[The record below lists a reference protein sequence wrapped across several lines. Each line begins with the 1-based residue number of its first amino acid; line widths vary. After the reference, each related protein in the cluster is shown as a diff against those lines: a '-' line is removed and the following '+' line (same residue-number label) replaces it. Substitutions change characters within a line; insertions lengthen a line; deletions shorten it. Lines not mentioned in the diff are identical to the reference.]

1 MVHGEKHHGFFQ
13 HQMNTKIGI
22 NTINVHA
29 KNLKIIQTGR
39 VAVENTGIQ
48 KAMNARM
55 AQMEED
61 YLILITR
68 ILGGH

>member
-1 MVHGEKHHGFFQ
+1 MVHVEKHHGFFQ